1 LFPGT
6 KRSFFFLAFIF
17 FSWHPILLFFLGIFL
32 LFPVGKNVEF
42 SSTSG
47 VGLDTLT
54 LGDGT
59 FVADSV
65 MCGMPTVSHGTMRS
79 REVHLKDQAF
89 IGNGS
94 FVREGSVIAN
104 DTLIALQTAAP
115 RCVKRLTHAAHVG
128 SRCPKHFFCC

>member
-1 LFPGT
+1 M
-6 KRSFFFLAFIF
+6 
-17 FSWHPILLFFLGIFL
+17 
-32 LFPVGKNVEF
+32 GKNVEF

-115 RCVKRLTHAAHVG
+115 RCVKRLILHAGHVG